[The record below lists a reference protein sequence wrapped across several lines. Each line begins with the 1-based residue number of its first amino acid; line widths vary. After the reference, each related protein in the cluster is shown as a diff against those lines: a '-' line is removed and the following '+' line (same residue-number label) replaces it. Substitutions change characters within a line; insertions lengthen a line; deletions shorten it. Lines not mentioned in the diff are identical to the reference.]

1 MELDFKNKI
10 YPDIL
15 NALKNDT
22 TYYTKTKNEP
32 NHVLIEN
39 NDILVMT
46 NRSQPDYQH
55 IPYELFHKTWKILND
70 QKAVTQ
76 NELSS
81 RFNIK
86 RSAFM
91 LIAFSLLDY
100 VDYDS
105 TDNSLNIDRN

>member
-46 NRSQPDYQH
+46 NEVSL
-55 IPYELFHKTWKILND
+55 ITSIFHMN
-70 QKAVTQ
+70 
-76 NELSS
+76 
-81 RFNIK
+81 
-86 RSAFM
+86 
-91 LIAFSLLDY
+91 FS
-100 VDYDS
+100 
-105 TDNSLNIDRN
+105 